1 MFPFVRADW
10 LVAACHSN
18 HGDSL
23 TEIETGHK
31 RFKRTLIYLDT
42 NTQSAN
48 FRGNPL
54 YQATNTTLKKKQ
66 LNGEKTM
73 KDEMRSE
80 TTYLFWLSF
89 VVFLSSA

>member
-1 MFPFVRADW
+1 VAAKEWCVSFVRADW

-18 HGDSL
+18 HGGSL

-54 YQATNTTLKKKQ
+54 CQATEEGEATKK
-66 LNGEKTM
+66 LNKTKKLEEEREK
-73 KDEMRSE
+73 E
-80 TTYLFWLSF
+80 L
-89 VVFLSSA
+89 